1 MVSDEVWL
9 CDRLGTWSTAV
20 PSGLEMEW
28 DDCVLF
34 ARDCKLDGSQPKLY
48 VSSSSGL
55 GNLMGD
61 LCFFGR
67 LGMSTV
73 SVDCVPDPVDVAGVP
88 MSAIG
93 LVLLI
98 CRLLVTWRRS
108 RYWILFEYSSV
119 RIL

>member
-1 MVSDEVWL
+1 MSDVVWL
-9 CDRLGTWSTAV
+9 RDPLGTWSVV
-20 PSGLEMEW
+20 PRSGVTVKW
-28 DDCVLF
+28 VLLL
-34 ARDCKLDGSQPKLY
+34 RDCRSDKPQPKLC

-73 SVDCVPDPVDVAGVP
+73 SVDCVPDPVDVVGVP

-93 LVLLI
+93 LWLSAKLGVNPE
-98 CRLLVTWRRS
+98 VWN
-108 RYWILFEYSSV
+108 
-119 RIL
+119 